1 MNEQRNILVP
11 PLTAFFDKLDTC
23 ITVLD
28 HVKALYDFLTSLDV
42 PGTLE
47 RQAAELKRE
56 GTSTSLAESGELEQ
70 IYGVLID
77 ALDEMASVI
86 PETETDI
93 DTFARL
99 LTICLSSADI
109 GRIPAAVDEVVA
121 GDASASH
128 EASRKHIYLIGA
140 NEGAFPGSPDDGG
153 LICDADRELL
163 ATVGI
168 ELSDSE
174 YRAADER
181 FHFYRAASGA
191 SETLTISYACADLAG
206 KPLRPSSAVRRV
218 MTPFGK
224 EPENYDKKPL
234 ADRLEGRG
242 KLLEYTAEAGDTALG
257 KALRR
262 YLEKSPETREKL
274 REARHPADRGGNRA

>member
-1 MNEQRNILVP
+1 
-11 PLTAFFDKLDTC
+11 
-23 ITVLD
+23 
-28 HVKALYDFLTSLDV
+28 
-42 PGTLE
+42 
-47 RQAAELKRE
+47 
-56 GTSTSLAESGELEQ
+56 
-70 IYGVLID
+70 
-77 ALDEMASVI
+77 MASVI

-121 GDASASH
+121 GDASLLR
-128 EASRKHIYLIGA
+128 ASRKHIYLIGA

-153 LICDADRELL
+153 LIGDADRELL

-206 KPLRPSSAVRRV
+206 KAAQTLVSREAQSRPFSAKNPKATTKSRSPTVSRDAGSCTNTQPKPE
-218 MTPFGK
+218 TPRSERLSEGILK
-224 EPENYDKKPL
+224 NPPKP
-234 ADRLEGRG
+234 
-242 KLLEYTAEAGDTALG
+242 
-257 KALRR
+257 
-262 YLEKSPETREKL
+262 EKSS
-274 REARHPADRGGNRA
+274 